1 MPIVRVKKDSS
12 NPYLIMNKTCLDDS
26 RLSLKAK
33 GLLCYLL
40 SKPDN
45 WYINYHNLVHS
56 QSDGIH
62 SVTSAFKELLKFCYI
77 IKTQIRKNNGQYGCY
92 YYTVFE
98 HPRKSLSKIPDTS
111 PKSGF
116 PISVKPISD
125 NQLLLINK
133 NKIINK
139 TPVTTL
145 SNKPS
150 SSNAVQDDPSLEGIK
165 KYTITQLYELGIK
178 DHNFFLDNFYIG
190 DIFEYVEWILSFR
203 SKIENPGGFLT
214 SALKGRWLDSAH
226 TKHL

>member
-1 MPIVRVKKDSS
+1 MPIVRVKKDRS
-12 NPYLIMNKTCLDDS
+12 NPYLIMNKTCLDDR

-40 SKPDN
+40 SKPNN
-45 WYINYHNLVHS
+45 WYINYHNLVYS

-62 SVTSAFKELLKFCYI
+62 SVTTAFQELLRYCYI

-98 HPRKSLSKIPDTS
+98 HPIKSLSEISESS

-133 NKIINK
+133 TKINNK
-139 TPVTTL
+139 TLLTTSDNK
-145 SNKPS
+145 SN
-150 SSNAVQDDPSLEGIK
+150 NVNVVQDDPSLEGIK
-165 KYTITQLYELGIK
+165 EYTITLLYELGIK
-178 DHNFFLDNFYIG
+178 NHKFLLDSFYIG
-190 DIFEYVEWILSFR
+190 DIFEYADWMLNFR
-203 SKIENPGGFLT
+203 SKIKNPGGFLT
-214 SALKGRWLDSAH
+214 SALKGRWLDNNL
-226 TKHL
+226 K